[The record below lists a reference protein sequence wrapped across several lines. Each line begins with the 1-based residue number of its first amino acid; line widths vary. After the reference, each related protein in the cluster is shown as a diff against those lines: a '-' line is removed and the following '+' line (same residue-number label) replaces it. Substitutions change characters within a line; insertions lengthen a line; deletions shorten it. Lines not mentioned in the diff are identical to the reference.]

1 MRRGVRAV
9 VLVRRRLC
17 GDTAAQR
24 AQPRSHV
31 LHLHE
36 RGQLC
41 QTDAK
46 ALVAADTEADA
57 STNTEADAAPDAAP
71 HTEADAA
78 ADGPSPDAG
87 ACAEIVVCYW
97 HANSPLDSYTD
108 RVRPRARRR
117 GLAQDR
123 RCAPRQRRAA
133 DLRRG
138 LALDRRRDPRRD
150 RRLFPRHYRHR
161 ARRCVPRPD
170 RRRCRETRLSGLPH
184 NRLPGLRRARH
195 RGRRSARLPGPRSH
209 RVLGRRPRRRRPP
222 RRRRRPR
229 KRWSRSPR
237 RSVSKAWWPTNLTR
251 TRT

>member
-1 MRRGVRAV
+1 M
-9 VLVRRRLC
+9 
-17 GDTAAQR
+17 
-24 AQPRSHV
+24 
-31 LHLHE
+31 HLHE

-117 GLAQDR
+117 GLAR
-123 RCAPRQRRAA
+123 
-133 DLRRG
+133 
-138 LALDRRRDPRRD
+138 DRRRDPLLG

-170 RRRCRETRLSGLPH
+170 RRRCREILLNGLPH
-184 NRLPGLRRARH
+184 NRLPGRLPGRH

-237 RSVSKAWWPTNLTR
+237 RSVSKAWWPTNLMR

>member
-1 MRRGVRAV
+1 M
-9 VLVRRRLC
+9 
-17 GDTAAQR
+17 
-24 AQPRSHV
+24 
-31 LHLHE
+31 
-36 RGQLC
+36 
-41 QTDAK
+41 
-46 ALVAADTEADA
+46 AADTEADA
-57 STNTEADAAPDAAP
+57 STNTEADAA
-71 HTEADAA
+71 
-78 ADGPSPDAG
+78 ADGPSADATALMAPDAG

-108 RVRPRARRR
+108 RVRPRVRRR
-117 GLAQDR
+117 GLARDR
-123 RCAPRQRRAA
+123 RCAPRQRRAP
-133 DLRRG
+133 DRRRG
-138 LALDRRRDPRRD
+138 LARDRRRDPLLG

-170 RRRCRETRLSGLPH
+170 RRRCREILLNGLPH
-184 NRLPGLRRARH
+184 NRLPGLRRARLS
-195 RGRRSARLPGPRSH
+195 GRRSARLPGPRSH